1 MITFETIELGFDI
14 ATAISIIGAAVVF
27 IYTTSRENKKQL
39 QNEKVVEIWE
49 LLEEFRAKHF
59 DGIYKAIN
67 STAPSVG
74 QLISKMSEFLRIEM
88 LPTFAI
94 FATKENIDELEKMRD
109 ETEIA
114 LDVWLDMI
122 KSMKSLESIRY
133 KNKDDE
139 DKKIE
144 SDEYKDKKDIVM
156 SKTDKGMR
164 RYLNSMMRLDSQL
177 TKNLRNQVHNESK
190 NISKKIAGLYQKRK
204 YTYRE
209 FKQI

>member
-27 IYTTSRENKKQL
+27 VYTTSRENKKNL
-39 QNEKVVEIWE
+39 QNEKVLEILE
-49 LLEEFRAKHF
+49 LLEEFRQKHF
-59 DGIYKAIN
+59 DVLYKAIN

-74 QLISKMSEFLRIEM
+74 KLIPEMSEFLRVKM

-94 FATKENIDELEKMRD
+94 FATEENIDELEKMRD

-114 LDVWLDMI
+114 TDAWLDMFE
-122 KSMKSLESIRY
+122 SMESLESIRY

-144 SDEYKDKKDIVM
+144 SDEYKNKKDIVM
-156 SKTDKGMR
+156 SKTDKGMH
-164 RYLNSMMRLDSQL
+164 RYLKSMMRLDSQL
-177 TKNLRNQVHNESK
+177 TKNLRNQVHNENK
-190 NISKKIAGLYQKRK
+190 KTSKKIAELYKKRR
-204 YTYRE
+204 YDYRVVE
-209 FKQI
+209 FK